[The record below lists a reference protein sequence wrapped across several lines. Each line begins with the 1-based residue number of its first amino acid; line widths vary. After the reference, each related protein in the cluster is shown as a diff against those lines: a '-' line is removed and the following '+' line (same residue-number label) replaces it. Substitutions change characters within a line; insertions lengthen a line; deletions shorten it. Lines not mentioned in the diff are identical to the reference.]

1 MDFIAAYRGSQI
13 ATYGI
18 GHVASSIIDNIFR
31 IIGDGTI
38 LCRIGDIGRSHF
50 RLCFCTIFAN
60 HRFCD
65 TIPFLLGI
73 ALVTVFVLRIAINAF
88 SILASGRSI
97 SVFVCQNILRIRRS
111 LGEGIVI
118 VLGVFGYICYPISS
132 YIGSGF
138 FPISGGPVF
147 GMIERPFFIVGEL
160 AFCGIAVLCH
170 FSQI

>member
-1 MDFIAAYRGSQI
+1 MVFVATYRGSQI

-65 TIPFLLGI
+65 AVTFLLGI
-73 ALVTVFVLRIAINAF
+73 ALVVIFVLRKAIDAF
-88 SILASGRSI
+88 TVLARGRSI
-97 SVFVCQNILRIRRS
+97 SIFVFQDILRIRRS

-118 VLGVFGYICYPISS
+118 ALGVFGYIFYTVSG

>member
-118 VLGVFGYICYPISS
+118 VLGVFG
-132 YIGSGF
+132 
-138 FPISGGPVF
+138 
-147 GMIERPFFIVGEL
+147 MIERPFFIVGEL
-160 AFCGIAVLCH
+160 AFYGIAVLCH